1 MFKKNLLIGA
11 LVALLL
17 AGCAAQ
23 RAFDDGRS
31 LFEQGKVE
39 EGLAQMDKA
48 HRLDPDNSEYR
59 SQYFKRREVAVYQW
73 LTQAEAAKSK
83 SDWELAE
90 NLYQRILHIDPDNS
104 RAKVG
109 LSSLTGEKKQMQ
121 LLAEARTLLDKSE
134 VNEAAKKVRSVLTD
148 SPSHP
153 AALKLKREIEARIA
167 ASGQIGT
174 IFKSKLSRPITIE
187 FKDAPIRSVFDSIS
201 KVAGVNFLFDKE
213 VRSDLRTNLLVRDAR
228 IEDVIRF
235 ILVTNQL
242 KESVLSNN
250 TLFIYPNTPDKLRDF
265 QEMQIKNFY
274 LTNAN
279 AKDVAVVLKNVVKP
293 KDISVVENLNMI
305 VIRDTADVI
314 RVAEREIAAQDIAE
328 PEVMLEVEVL
338 EVGTSLLD
346 NIGIQYPSQLSFS
359 IVGSTG
365 TTGTTGTAGTATLAD
380 WHNRNA
386 SMVQISMSN
395 PALALNLLHQD
406 GDTNLLANPRIR
418 VKNHEKAN
426 IHIGDKVPV
435 ITNTTTSTGMVAES
449 VTYLDVGLKLE
460 VEPTIYLDSEGGIKV
475 SLEVSNI
482 AKQIQN
488 TNGSL
493 TYQIGT
499 RNAATVLRL
508 KDGETQILAGLINKE
523 DRKSGNGIPGIGQL
537 PIVGHLFSNRSDTAS
552 KTEIVLLITPRVV
565 RNIVRPESP
574 IEEFSSGTA
583 SLISLDRLEIN
594 QSDMGKPS
602 QTETEQQSQPASSN
616 HEALPTPASVVPVAQ
631 SNASLPV
638 DPVKQPDVPSA
649 PPALGSIQLS
659 LDSPAQIPAGKPFTV
674 KINASAVGLQ
684 NALLDMSYDPAQLK
698 VISVTEGDLLKKPD
712 GKTQF
717 MQQVQDKSG
726 RINLGIIRQ
735 GNVQGDGLLASI
747 TFQPLDSATGTTQLR
762 VGAANF
768 SDSAGRVLPV
778 NSLPTAT
785 VGIAK

>member
-11 LVALLL
+11 LVAFLLT
-17 AGCAAQ
+17 GCAAQ
-23 RAFDDGRS
+23 RAFDEGLG
-31 LFEQGKVE
+31 LFEQGRVE

-48 HRLDPDNSEYR
+48 YRLDPDNSEYR
-59 SQYFKRREVAVYQW
+59 SQYFKRRETAVFQW
-73 LTQAEAAKSK
+73 LTQAEAAKNK
-83 SDWELAE
+83 PNWEEAE
-90 NLYQRILHIDPDNS
+90 NFYQRILHIDPDNS

-109 LSSLTGEKKQMQ
+109 LSSLADEKKQMQ
-121 LLAEARTLLDKSE
+121 LLAEARTQFDKGD
-134 VNEAAKKVRSVLTD
+134 VTEAAKKVRSVLTD
-148 SPSHP
+148 TPSHP
-153 AALKLKREIEARIA
+153 GALKLKREIEAKLA
-167 ASGQIGT
+167 ASGQAGT

-187 FKDAPIRSVFDSIS
+187 FKDASIRSVFDSIS
-201 KVAGVNFLFDKE
+201 KVAGVNFLFDTE
-213 VRSDLRTNLLVRDAR
+213 VRSDLRVNLLVRDAR

-242 KESVLSNN
+242 KESVLSSN

-265 QEMQIKNFY
+265 QELQIKNFY
-274 LTNAN
+274 LTNAS
-279 AKDVAVVLKNVVKP
+279 AKDVAAVLKNMVKP
-293 KDISVVENLNMI
+293 KDINVDEKLNLI
-305 VIRDTADVI
+305 IIRDTADVI
-314 RVAEREIAAQDIAE
+314 RVAERVIAAQDIAE

-338 EVGTSLLD
+338 EVGSNLLD
-346 NIGIQYPSQLSFS
+346 NIGVQFPNRISYS
-359 IVGSTG
+359 ILGAAKV
-365 TTGTTGTAGTATLAD
+365 AGTATL
-380 WHNRNA
+380 NELRN
-386 SMVQISMSN
+386 SSTDVVRVSMSD
-395 PALALNLLHQD
+395 PALIVNLLHQD
-406 GDTNLLANPRIR
+406 GETNLLANPRIR

-460 VEPTIYLDSEGGIKV
+460 VEPTIYLDSEVGIKV

-508 KDGETQILAGLINKE
+508 KDGETQILAGLISKE
-523 DRKSGNGIPGIGQL
+523 DRKSGNGIPGLGQL
-537 PIVGHLFSNRSDTAS
+537 PIVGRLFSSRSDTTS

-574 IEEFSSGTA
+574 IEEFPSGTT

-594 QSDMGKPS
+594 QVDMGKPS
-602 QTETEQQSQPASSN
+602 QTETEKQNQPAASN
-616 HEALPTPASVVPVAQ
+616 RDALPTPASVVPVAQ
-631 SNASLPV
+631 ANASLPV
-638 DPVKQPDVPSA
+638 DPVKQLDVPVA
-649 PPALGSIQLS
+649 IPALGSIQLS
-659 LDSPAQIPAGKPFTV
+659 LDSPAQVPTGKPFTV
-674 KINASAVGLQ
+674 KINASAIGLQ
-684 NALLDMSYDPAQLK
+684 NALLDMSYDPAKLK
-698 VISVTEGDLLKKPD
+698 VVSVLEGDLLMKPD

-735 GNVQGDGLLASI
+735 GNVQGDGVLASI
-747 TFQPLDSATGTTQLR
+747 TFQPLDSATGATQLR

-768 SDSAGRVLPV
+768 SDAAGRVLPV

-785 VGIAK
+785 VGIAR